1 MTCEEATAY
10 DAAVRDAAV
19 RDAAVR
25 DAAVRDAAVRDAA
38 VRDAAV
44 RDAAVRDAA
53 VQERMAGEA
62 AASMSFGRYL
72 ALVAATAAALVV
84 VGYLPTVRL
93 GGEGAVPAM
102 FAGCAVSVVAS
113 LFGSAPLLLIRGR
126 TPADGVNAVLG
137 SIVVRLATVVMLAVA
152 VALGGLFANMPF
164 LLWVAISHAALLV
177 VDTVHALGRL
187 RR

>member
-1 MTCEEATAY
+1 VTCEEATAY
-10 DAAVRDAAV
+10 DVAVRDTAI
-19 RDAAVR
+19 RDT
-25 DAAVRDAAVRDAA
+25 
-38 VRDAAV
+38 
-44 RDAAVRDAA
+44 
-53 VQERMAGEA
+53 
-62 AASMSFGRYL
+62 AASMSVGRYL
-72 ALVAATAAALVV
+72 ALVAATAAALVL

-102 FAGCAVSVVAS
+102 LAGCAVSLVAS
-113 LFGSAPLLLIRGR
+113 LLGSAPLLLIRGR

-177 VDTVHALGRL
+177 VDTLHALGRL